1 MTKNSTCTEKK
12 LENFGKKHFTYI
24 NQMFGDSGVRSIIAE
39 VYPNSCYEFNVEK
52 ASSGFEHN
60 TEHHNIYDKNKK
72 KIICSTKMKCNGKIC
87 QDIRR
92 DVNDTLCQSYS
103 LLIYFDKKMPKTRRD
118 RQMAMIQLYRE
129 ILDNKTF
136 VNKLDDEILSNND
149 NEGLWSDFT
158 KDREGT
164 VSLNMDKQTVMRNL
178 RDVLNKW
185 EEYGYMYFMGK
196 GHCQ

>member
-1 MTKNSTCTEKK
+1 
-12 LENFGKKHFTYI
+12 
-24 NQMFGDSGVRSIIAE
+24 
-39 VYPNSCYEFNVEK
+39 
-52 ASSGFEHN
+52 
-60 TEHHNIYDKNKK
+60 
-72 KIICSTKMKCNGKIC
+72 
-87 QDIRR
+87 
-92 DVNDTLCQSYS
+92 
-103 LLIYFDKKMPKTRRD
+103 
-118 RQMAMIQLYRE
+118 MAMIQLYRE